1 MAKTTQDYSATAASN
16 TALIAPDGTQIPLGE
31 GETLPKHVNDAF
43 RALMAD
49 TAIAAKFSGLPAG
62 RSIAL
67 TVKLVS
73 NTDSLG
79 SFPAV
84 GGQKLELDGAVN
96 PALVLAGTTAA
107 PHTYTF
113 DTSDSSMTGAL
124 RFYED
129 ASQTTEYT
137 TGVTVSS
144 GQTTI
149 AVTNTTP
156 GVLYYQLAGSAG
168 LGGIAYVLGASAGGG
183 SYADADV
190 DAHLNRSTANSGE
203 VLSWTG
209 TDYDWVAQSGGG
221 SSYTD
226 ADVNTHLNQS
236 SATTGQVLQWNGSD
250 YAWTN
255 QTAAYTDSSVD
266 AHLNRSTANSGE
278 VLSWNGSDYDWVA
291 QSGGGGLADVV
302 DDTTPQLGG
311 DLDLNSKNVTGT
323 GNINIT
329 GTITTTSGGSVVPFY
344 YANQAAFPNATTYH
358 GAIAHSHADGAM
370 YFAHGGAWNKL
381 ADTTAATTS
390 AAGLMA
396 AADKTKLD
404 GIETA
409 ADVTDTANVTAA
421 GAVMDSEL
429 IDEAA
434 VKAINQGL
442 TTTDSVEFG
451 GLTVDTDTLYVD
463 ATDNRVGIGTLNPGT
478 TLDVDG
484 EIRQKFNDSTNLW
497 TDISSNPFTPM
508 GNELVIENNSTDP
521 DQTNLN
527 TPTMAGI
534 FFRAG
539 ANSSI
544 SAYNTARIAAVR
556 ENGFNT
562 SLAFATRK
570 SGTGMAERMRIESN
584 GNVGIGTDN
593 PTKKLHVVGGDAQF
607 NSVTVGRGPG
617 GFGTNTAVGFEA
629 INSNTSGVGNTAL
642 GAQALASNTTANN
655 NTAIG
660 RQALNSN
667 TTGTSNTAL
676 GIQAMLNADG
686 GVNNTFLGGFAG
698 TALTSGSNNVA
709 VGSSTGGSLT
719 TGQGNVL
726 VGRLTD
732 VGSANAQQQTV
743 VGFNVTGQG
752 NYTTTFGGNNI
763 YRNGGA
769 GTNNTFDN
777 SSDRRIKKNIV
788 DNNDGLALL
797 DQLRVRSFEYRTP
810 EEMTELPASN
820 SRYVE
825 GTHVGFIAQEL
836 QEVLPECVNE
846 LSTGTLTINTS
857 VVTFYLVNAVKE
869 LKAEIDALKGN

>member
-1 MAKTTQDYSATAASN
+1 MARALGLANHPEAISVDSSNNVTVEGNFDVTTTVTATTVVSGNIEITRTAGNPYIDFKSATSEDFDVRLQQQNNGLRVFTGGDGAAS
-16 TALIAPDGTQIPLGE
+16 E
-31 GETLPKHVNDAF
+31 RV
-43 RALMAD
+43 R
-49 TAIAAKFSGLPAG
+49 
-62 RSIAL
+62 
-67 TVKLVS
+67 
-73 NTDSLG
+73 
-79 SFPAV
+79 
-84 GGQKLELDGAVN
+84 
-96 PALVLAGTTAA
+96 
-107 PHTYTF
+107 
-113 DTSDSSMTGAL
+113 
-124 RFYED
+124 
-129 ASQTTEYT
+129 
-137 TGVTVSS
+137 
-144 GQTTI
+144 
-149 AVTNTTP
+149 
-156 GVLYYQLAGSAG
+156 
-168 LGGIAYVLGASAGGG
+168 
-183 SYADADV
+183 
-190 DAHLNRSTANSGE
+190 
-203 VLSWTG
+203 
-209 TDYDWVAQSGGG
+209 
-221 SSYTD
+221 
-226 ADVNTHLNQS
+226 
-236 SATTGQVLQWNGSD
+236 
-250 YAWTN
+250 
-255 QTAAYTDSSVD
+255 
-266 AHLNRSTANSGE
+266 
-278 VLSWNGSDYDWVA
+278 
-291 QSGGGGLADVV
+291 
-302 DDTTPQLGG
+302 
-311 DLDLNSKNVTGT
+311 
-323 GNINIT
+323 IT
-329 GTITTTSGGSVVPFY
+329 
-344 YANQAAFPNATTYH
+344 
-358 GAIAHSHADGAM
+358 
-370 YFAHGGAWNKL
+370 
-381 ADTTAATTS
+381 
-390 AAGLMA
+390 
-396 AADKTKLD
+396 
-404 GIETA
+404 
-409 ADVTDTANVTAA
+409 
-421 GAVMDSEL
+421 
-429 IDEAA
+429 
-434 VKAINQGL
+434 
-442 TTTDSVEFG
+442 
-451 GLTVDTDTLYVD
+451 
-463 ATDNRVGIGTLNPGT
+463 
-478 TLDVDG
+478 
-484 EIRQKFNDSTNLW
+484 
-497 TDISSNPFTPM
+497 
-508 GNELVIENNSTDP
+508 
-521 DQTNLN
+521 
-527 TPTMAGI
+527 
-534 FFRAG
+534 
-539 ANSSI
+539 
-544 SAYNTARIAAVR
+544 
-556 ENGFNT
+556 
-562 SLAFATRK
+562 
-570 SGTGMAERMRIESN
+570 SN

-676 GIQAMLNADG
+676 GIQAMPNADG

-719 TGQGNVL
+719 TGSGNVL